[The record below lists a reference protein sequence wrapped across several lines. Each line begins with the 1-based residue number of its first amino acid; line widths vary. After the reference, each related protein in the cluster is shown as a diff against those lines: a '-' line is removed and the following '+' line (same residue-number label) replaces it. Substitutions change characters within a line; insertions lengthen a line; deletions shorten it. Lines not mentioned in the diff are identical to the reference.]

1 MHDRAGVAEGYN
13 IVPTA
18 IYCGANS
25 LNHFLRRH
33 DRTGVDLYRLAA
45 TDWDRPLYECHLR
58 QSLIR
63 SVLSQVATA
72 ETSPI

>member
-33 DRTGVDLYRLAA
+33 GRTGVDLYRLAA
-45 TDWDRPLYECHLR
+45 TDWIDLYM
-58 QSLIR
+58 S
-63 SVLSQVATA
+63 ATYVNH
-72 ETSPI
+72 